1 LQAFPVKQDE
11 YRSALPRS
19 RPEVVALVLIA
30 LMGAILR
37 SADSPVEHFDEGV
50 YASNLFFGEATGYR
64 FPNQHLY
71 APPLFPSLVEWSFV
85 FFGASDFA
93 AHLPMR
99 LFVAVG
105 MGLVWWLTRRW
116 FDVPTA
122 LVATLLLAVSWPN
135 ILFSQAVLTDVPVT
149 VWMLAAVGCF
159 VSGLADRRWGLVVA
173 GGVLTGLAWWTKYSG
188 WLPLPIAGASLV
200 VAAAWPGGS
209 FHGKRL
215 AWLMPRVVMWIVG
228 CAVAFAVWS
237 PWLWALQ
244 SKGGY
249 AAVAANHRGYV
260 VGLSGWL
267 NSALSQLR
275 YLACDWP
282 TLVVG
287 GAFVITVLLV
297 AFRQALVATQDTN
310 ASSDPSPEKPLDA
323 ESAWSDE
330 RLLGRISLCVWAVA
344 LVLTIPL
351 YRPYFRLCVPLDVPV
366 KILLAAGLVSAVRSL
381 GGLILKGS
389 SRPTLGEPTPRRD
402 IDGLMKWTVV
412 AVCVV
417 GVPSAEVSVQS
428 ADNARWNAWGTGG
441 FRTRRFFDACHS
453 LRWEIQ
459 GWPKGQDGLVDLM
472 ATPRH
477 SPDEVAIY
485 VYGEPAV
492 LFQLRLLGFENAVPV
507 SHLGFARPTAP
518 PSQLPTFVIV
528 GPHAL
533 KSGDFARQWAE
544 SSPRLKPVDGVE
556 VDHGWIVRYEEPDW
570 NRRIRYTLYRVE

>member
-1 LQAFPVKQDE
+1 M
-11 YRSALPRS
+11 
-19 RPEVVALVLIA
+19 VALVLIA

-71 APPLFPSLVEWSFV
+71 APPLLPALVEWSLV
-85 FFGASDFA
+85 FFGASDIA
-93 AHLPMR
+93 AHLPTR

-135 ILFSQAVLTDVPVT
+135 ILFSEAVLTDIPVT

-159 VSGLADRRWGLVVA
+159 VSGLADRRWGLVVS

-188 WLPLPIAGASLV
+188 WLPLPIAGACLV

-215 AWLMPRVVMWIVG
+215 GWLMPRVAMWCVG
-228 CAVAFAVWS
+228 CAVALAVWS

-260 VGLSGWL
+260 VGLAGWPS
-267 NSALSQLR
+267 SALAQLR
-275 YLACDWP
+275 FLACDWP
-282 TLVVG
+282 SLVFG
-287 GAFVITVLLV
+287 GGFVITAMLG
-297 AFRQALVATQDTN
+297 ARWR
-310 ASSDPSPEKPLDA
+310 ASAAARDNFDAPTDPSRELDPETDA
-323 ESAWSDE
+323 ALLDE
-330 RLLGRISLCVWAVA
+330 RYLGRIALAVWAAA
-344 LVLTIPL
+344 LLLTIPL

-366 KILLAAGLVSAVRSL
+366 KILLSAGMVSAVRHLGGIVLKGTSRPTAEQPTPRPDIAGLMNWAVVVLGVAGVPAAAGWVLNAEYERSISHERGGYRSLRFALACQSL
-381 GGLILKGS
+381 GGSMQRSPESEAGPK
-389 SRPTLGEPTPRRD
+389 
-402 IDGLMKWTVV
+402 
-412 AVCVV
+412 
-417 GVPSAEVSVQS
+417 PSAS
-428 ADNARWNAWGTGG
+428 DGTPP
-441 FRTRRFFDACHS
+441 
-453 LRWEIQ
+453 Q
-459 GWPKGQDGLVDLM
+459 
-472 ATPRH
+472 
-477 SPDEVAIY
+477 EVAIY

-518 PSQLPTFVIV
+518 VSPLPTFVII
-528 GPHAL
+528 GPHARM
-533 KSGDFARQWAE
+533 SGDFARQWAE
-544 SSPRLKPVDGVE
+544 SSPRLKQVDEVE

-570 NRRIRYTLYRVE
+570 NRRIVYTLYRVE